1 MAQSRN
7 PKRQNLERN
16 VMTDTEYSMNSNYT
30 LITGASGYIGSALA
44 QTLATKQQ
52 VICLSRKK
60 TQGDFISIQ
69 GEFHA
74 FEDLRQLDGVNLS
87 CVVHLAA
94 VTGGCSEEEGLAINV
109 QGTRRLLRYAL
120 DRGCRKFVLASSI
133 AATGCLSDTFIP
145 LHLPISEEHPCLAED
160 AYGLSKAMMEDVTHY
175 FQRLFPDSD
184 FINLRIGLV
193 NGTQNLPPQH
203 RVGDPLGLP
212 FVNLAYIMLGDVLRA
227 LECAVTAPHQSGV
240 GTFNV
245 VGPDTNCVDS
255 VSAILRSCL
264 GERGNRLD
272 FSRFDASQHQFD
284 ALYSMDKIKDALGFC
299 PEESTRLRVCKQCGV
314 ETNALGETF
323 FVPQLSCPL
332 VVLSPLVKKAVRAIM
347 MLKSGQWLGYSC

>member
-7 PKRQNLERN
+7 PKRQNPERN
-16 VMTDTEYSMNSNYT
+16 VMTNTKDTMNSDYT
-30 LITGASGYIGSALA
+30 LITGASGYIGNALA
-44 QTLATKQQ
+44 HALATKQQ

-60 TQGDFISIQ
+60 TQGDFISVQ
-69 GEFHA
+69 GEFHS
-74 FEDLRQLDGVNLS
+74 FEDLRQLDEVDIS

-133 AATGCLSDTFIP
+133 AATGCLSDAFLP
-145 LHLPISEEHPCLAED
+145 VHLPISEEHPCLAED
-160 AYGLSKAMMEDVTHY
+160 AYGLSKAMMEDVTRY

-193 NGTQNLPPQH
+193 NDTQKLPPQYG
-203 RVGDPLGLP
+203 VGDPLGLP
-212 FVNLAYIMLGDVLRA
+212 FVNLAYVMLGDVLRA

-240 GTFNV
+240 RTFNV

-255 VSAILRSCL
+255 VSAVLRSCL
-264 GERGNRLD
+264 CERGDRLD
-272 FSRFDASQHQFD
+272 FSPYGDSQHQFD
-284 ALYSMDKIKDALGFC
+284 ALYSMDKIKNALDFC
-299 PEESTRLRVCKQCGV
+299 PEESTRLRVASD
-314 ETNALGETF
+314 TA
-323 FVPQLSCPL
+323 
-332 VVLSPLVKKAVRAIM
+332 
-347 MLKSGQWLGYSC
+347 